1 MLFFRPPP
9 HLTSSVHFNL
19 NSAQSRSVVV
29 LCTRISCAVACSLLF
44 IFVETCLNTFSFS
57 LSLLL
62 RRPSL
67 SLFVHRTCL
76 NCLTSPYRRRGKRKK
91 KKPNRFTKQKRTM
104 SVNNSTRVQII
115 AMYIKFR
122 LTHHHHHICISIYLH
137 MASYYYYYHC
147 YDYCSIVI
155 IHYINRVICGS
166 LISVRG
172 THLHLPMDTTYVGAH
187 IEKDCQ

>member
-1 MLFFRPPP
+1 MKVNCRSYIVSQSQIRSKLRSLSRSPCCLFTVLCTYPFSFVHKSIMVMLFFRPPP

-29 LCTRISCAVACSLLF
+29 LYTRISCAVACSLLF

-104 SVNNSTRVQII
+104 SVNIILRVS
-115 AMYIKFR
+115 K
-122 LTHHHHHICISIYLH
+122 L
-137 MASYYYYYHC
+137 
-147 YDYCSIVI
+147 
-155 IHYINRVICGS
+155 
-166 LISVRG
+166 
-172 THLHLPMDTTYVGAH
+172 
-187 IEKDCQ
+187 